1 MVLPRSVIA
10 ERACSRI
17 GEHETHGANRSP
29 FIDMCVEA
37 CGFAAND
44 VDGAGPKTAGY
55 AWCAAFAS
63 YCLGLEKGIAGAL
76 TLGRKFKR
84 TKAPQ
89 LGDLMF
95 FSTDD
100 KGAGHIGIALA
111 FNDDL
116 VLCCE
121 GNSDNSVRL
130 VWRHA
135 NEVKFASVS
144 DDVMPLPYVEV
155 GDYPIVRVSKKGTR

>member
-1 MVLPRSVIA
+1 MTLPRAVVA

-37 CGFAAND
+37 CGLDPA
-44 VDGAGPKTAGY
+44 KGY

-63 YCLGLEKGIAGAL
+63 YCIGLDTGVAGAL
-76 TLGRKFKR
+76 RLGRSFKR

-95 FSTDD
+95 FATDD

-130 VWRHA
+130 VWRYT
-135 NEVKFASVS
+135 NEVKFASIN

-155 GDYPIVRVSKKGTR
+155 GDHPVSHVSKKGTR